1 VARFVAGDEAAC
13 AEVVRL
19 FAPRVRALLVRL
31 VGSRHD
37 ADDLCQE
44 VFVRAWR
51 RRAQYDGRGSFEGW
65 LLRSAVHAARDH
77 ARRRRPVEALDDDGP
92 GSVRLGPE
100 GAAASGEFH
109 RVLARELADLPVRWR
124 EALVL
129 RVLEERS
136 YEEVAQILGLVP
148 GSVRIL
154 VMKARRR
161 LEERLGDHLDGG
173 AT

>member
-1 VARFVAGDEAAC
+1 VARFAAGDGAAC

-44 VFVRAWR
+44 VFVRAWK

-77 ARRRRPVEALDDDGP
+77 ARRRRPTEVLDADGP
-92 GSVRLGPE
+92 GSLRLGPE
-100 GAAASGEFH
+100 GAAASSEFH
-109 RVLARELADLPVRWR
+109 RALVRALAALPVRWR

-136 YEEVAQILGLVP
+136 YEETALILGLVP

-161 LEERLGDHLDGG
+161 LEELLGEHLDGG
-173 AT
+173 VS